1 MTRKLYLL
9 LMICFTTLCGSSQT
23 LRISYES
30 GYGTYNL
37 RNLKAL
43 QIYMSGQING
53 LPVKALVRFPGYIN
67 HSASVGYYLSKNN
80 FVGINVSYLTSGGRN
95 HLSDYSGEYK
105 LDMILNGYQIGIE
118 GEHIFKLD
126 HKFDINANI
135 KIGYIKSNL
144 NITEYIKINDL
155 DSSATSSQYKQKSYF
170 LEPNLSVSYNFN
182 KAIAV
187 KAGVGY
193 NLNSS
198 AFNNNLIDWTGL
210 RTRLGIAYS
219 F

>member
-37 RNLKAL
+37 HNLKAL
-43 QIYMSGQING
+43 QIYMSEQING

-67 HSASVGYYLSKNN
+67 HSASIGYYLTKNN
-80 FVGINVSYLTSGGRN
+80 ILGINVSYLTSGGRN

-105 LDMILNGYQIGIE
+105 LDMILNGYQFGLE
-118 GEHIFKLD
+118 DEHIFKLNN
-126 HKFDINANI
+126 KFDINANI
-135 KIGYIKSNL
+135 KIGCIKSNL

-155 DSSATSSQYKQKSYF
+155 DSNTTSDQYKQTSYF
-170 LEPNLSVSYNFN
+170 VEPSLNISYHFN
-182 KAIAV
+182 KAIGV
-187 KAGVGY
+187 RAGLGY

-198 AFNNNLIDWTGL
+198 TFNNNLIDWSGF